1 MRIAI
6 IGAGFFGATAALKL
20 SKSHDVDL
28 FEKKKDILNGASK
41 INQFRFHLGFHYP
54 RSKKTLDEIKVS
66 YKLFSNFFSNKVFE
80 STLNYYGVANKGSKI
95 SYSLYL
101 KILKKFNLKFKITN
115 LKFDQVSNLI
125 LTDEKVLNYFKF
137 KKIMK
142 KKLKQSKVKL
152 YLNTKFKKNQIND
165 YDKIIICTYSS
176 NNEVLNNFTETKNL
190 KKNRYELVEKIVVKL
205 PNKYRKKSYVI
216 IDGKFVCLDPYLGTN
231 YHLLSDVKHSKIEVI
246 KKKKPI
252 FKSIKKK
259 YLNDKLHKNLKISNF
274 KKFINHSSNYLPF
287 LSEAK
292 YIGSMFIVRAL
303 KLNVEKTDE
312 RTGEIQQVNNKFISV
327 FSGKWNTCV
336 YVANKLNKL
345 LSND

>member
-20 SKSHDVDL
+20 SKLHDVDL

-54 RSKKTLDEIKVS
+54 RSKKTLDEIKAS
-66 YKLFSNFFSNKVFE
+66 YKLFSNFFSDKVFE
-80 STLNYYGVANKGSKI
+80 NTLNYYGVADKGSKI
-95 SYSLYL
+95 KYNLYL

-125 LTDEKVLNYFKF
+125 LTNEKILNYLKF

-142 KKLKQSKVKL
+142 KKLNQSKVNL
-152 YLNTKFKKNQIND
+152 YLNTKFKKKQINN

-176 NNEVLNNFTETKNL
+176 NNEVLNNLIKVNNL

-205 PNKYRKKSYVI
+205 PIKYRKKSYVI

-246 KKKKPI
+246 RKNKPT
-252 FKSIKKK
+252 FKSNKKK

-274 KKFINHSSNYLPF
+274 KKFIKHSSSYLPF
-287 LSEAK
+287 LNKAK

-312 RTGEIQQVNNKFISV
+312 RTGEIQQVNKKFISV

-345 LSND
+345 LSK